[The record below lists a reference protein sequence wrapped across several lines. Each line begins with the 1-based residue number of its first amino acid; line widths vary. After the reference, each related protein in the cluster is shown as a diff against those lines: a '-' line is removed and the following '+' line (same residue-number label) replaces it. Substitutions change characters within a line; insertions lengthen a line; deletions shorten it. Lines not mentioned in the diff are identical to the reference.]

1 MSVDLHY
8 LDGLEGPSMAELAE
22 IEAEVPLIEAE
33 VEWLDAQITVLAVG
47 LNEVTRQMVRRARR
61 ERLRAACTVL
71 AARAVR
77 PRCHATSP
85 DRVA

>member
-1 MSVDLHY
+1 MNADLHY

-22 IEAEVPLIEAE
+22 IDAEMPLIEAE
-33 VEWLDAQITVLAVG
+33 VDWLDAQITVLRIG
-47 LNEVTRQMVRRARR
+47 LNEVTRQMVRRAQR

-71 AARAVR
+71 AARAAR
-77 PRCHATSP
+77 PRRHVTGP